1 MFALN
6 CYHSDIT
13 DWNPEFKPVYIRH
26 AQMLAVHLNERKKK
40 KVLIQNVYFITNNKS
55 TGQMISNT
63 V

>member
-26 AQMLAVHLNERKKK
+26 AQMLTVHLNERKKK
-40 KVLIQNVYFITNNKS
+40 STHPKCIFHNK
-55 TGQMISNT
+55 
-63 V
+63 